1 MKDIFE
7 FLVIFPKNG
16 SIYVRIFDEVWPDR
30 SIFLLFRKH
39 WAQDFLTFEQ
49 STLMFESFHTHM
61 EMMIGAS
68 ESKLKLSSNIL

>member
-16 SIYVRIFDEVWPDR
+16 SIYVSSMKCDLIDR
-30 SIFLLFRKH
+30 FFLLFRKH